1 MLEKRDVLQTF
12 LFNWLRMFYILVGL
26 KHKES
31 IQRLRREV
39 LLDHISEV
47 AKTEGSISPRMGFVS
62 WLEYCFALWYLLQF
76 CVHGTMLNFLTDSV
90 YNLLNCL
97 HGLKWTAERGFSFS
111 YLFCSNYTPIIL
123 KLLFSLFFH
132 LFPSISS
139 FIQYVCLEALK
150 GYTNRDPHSV
160 ALRLLLFH

>member
-1 MLEKRDVLQTF
+1 MKNTTVPPEKCTFNPTVAFEKQNGMLERGDVLQTF

-62 WLEYCFALWYLLQF
+62 
-76 CVHGTMLNFLTDSV
+76 
-90 YNLLNCL
+90 
-97 HGLKWTAERGFSFS
+97 
-111 YLFCSNYTPIIL
+111 
-123 KLLFSLFFH
+123 
-132 LFPSISS
+132 
-139 FIQYVCLEALK
+139 
-150 GYTNRDPHSV
+150 
-160 ALRLLLFH
+160 